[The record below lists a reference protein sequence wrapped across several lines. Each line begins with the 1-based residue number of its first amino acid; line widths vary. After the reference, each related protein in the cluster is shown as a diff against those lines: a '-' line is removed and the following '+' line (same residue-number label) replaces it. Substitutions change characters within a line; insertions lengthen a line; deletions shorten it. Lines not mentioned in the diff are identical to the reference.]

1 MYRNCDNVWSLVFK
15 KMEIT
20 INDQNHSNISIS
32 PDSKVKIVACEGK
45 SDKKVIYYY
54 NENNRYRKR

>member
-20 INDQNHSNISIS
+20 FNDQSQPDIAIS
-32 PDSKVKIVACEGK
+32 PDNKVKIVACENQ
-45 SDKKVIYYY
+45 I
-54 NENNRYRKR
+54 KRLLVLLFVTSSKTQH